1 MNTTVYQITKI
12 DQGPNERPIV
22 IAMTSKESA
31 QRIIAALAEQGELA
45 RAQYKLTR
53 FSHPELP
60 LIDR

>member
-1 MNTTVYQITKI
+1 MNTTAYQITKI
-12 DQGPNERPIV
+12 SQGPNERPIV
-22 IAMTSKESA
+22 VAMTSKESA

-53 FSHPELP
+53 FRHPELP

>member
-12 DQGPNERPIV
+12 DQGPDERSVV
-22 IAMTSKESA
+22 IAMTSKKSA
-31 QRIIAALAEQGELA
+31 QRLIAALAEQGELA

>member
-1 MNTTVYQITKI
+1 V
-12 DQGPNERPIV
+12 V
-22 IAMTSKESA
+22 AMTSKESA
-31 QRIIAALAEQGELA
+31 QRMIAALAEQGELA